1 MAVERWSPFDEIR
14 RFDDVFNRFL
24 RGPKAFGET
33 AESWSIPLDV
43 TRTGDDVVVK
53 ASLPGIP
60 KDKVDLTLE
69 DNVLTIRGELNE
81 ESEKEEGG
89 YLLKERRSGSFYR
102 AVQLPESVDAEKV
115 TTSYEDGVLT
125 VQLPKV
131 EEKKARKLAIG

>member
-81 ESEKEEGG
+81 ESEKEDGG
-89 YLLKERRSGSFYR
+89 
-102 AVQLPESVDAEKV
+102 
-115 TTSYEDGVLT
+115 
-125 VQLPKV
+125 
-131 EEKKARKLAIG
+131 AIPPHISSSPPNKPIEVSINEAI